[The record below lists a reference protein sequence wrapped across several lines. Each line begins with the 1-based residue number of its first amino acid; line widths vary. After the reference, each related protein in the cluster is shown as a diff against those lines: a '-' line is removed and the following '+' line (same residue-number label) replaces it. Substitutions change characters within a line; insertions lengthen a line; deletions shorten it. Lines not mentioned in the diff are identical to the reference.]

1 MLAQA
6 RQTYAEQ
13 GGREALPG
21 FERALTLYREVHD
34 RHGEAVVLGHIGNCY
49 ESMSDYPQAIDY
61 LRRALAMKHEL
72 GDRLE
77 EGKTLSNLGLVYW
90 DMGDYPQAISHLT
103 RALEIARQVKAKQLE
118 ASAHNNLGLVYDEMG
133 DYQRSLPNYQQALE
147 LFRTVKHAEGE
158 GQALGNIG
166 GVYLQLGQYRQGA
179 KYYQEA
185 LAIDEAHKF
194 KRGASQDLGDLAHC
208 QLGLGQPDEAV
219 RTLDRALALAREAG
233 LKKEEADWHKG
244 KGSALLRLG
253 KYDLARGEYQQSLM
267 VYEQAGLKRELI
279 EALNDEGTLLA
290 HLGDNV
296 AAEKD
301 YQRAIELARA
311 IGHPAGVTANLMSL
325 GDLEWRRQRYDQAAA
340 LYREAFDRA
349 REAGEKDA
357 IAASLVQLAL
367 TLRDQG
373 RIQEA
378 IPKAQQALEVARSTG
393 ARLAEAQALYALGEL
408 AHRGAEEDKA
418 LEYYQAGEKIA
429 QAAGDTELGWQLA
442 YGRGQALEALT
453 RNEEAATAYR
463 QAVKIIE
470 GVRSQLRE
478 ERFQAGYIEDKFQV
492 YVALV
497 RLLLKMGKADQA
509 FVYSEKLRAQS
520 YLDLLNH
527 NQLRAANE
535 KEAELR
541 ARIRRLQQALEEENR
556 KPQSQQKRGKVET
569 FSSQLA
575 EAEREYQALI
585 DDRRQTGPEEAAER
599 ALAVPSPQRVQTRLP
614 AHTALVEYIVGDDGL
629 AIFVLTGSGVRATT
643 VPVRA
648 ADLRAKIE
656 LFRDLVAREGI
667 EDWAKP
673 AASLYRLLIG
683 PAEQAGWLK
692 GITRLC
698 VVPHEAL
705 WYLPFAALPRP
716 AGNGPRFLVQDYSL
730 AYLPAASSLVYGP
743 RTVGAGGARPSS
755 RDPAGSLLALA
766 PARSRLPYAQ
776 EEVHAVSASFADH
789 SRVLTGGSAS
799 EGALKQQAGN
809 YQVIHLATH
818 GFFDRVNPIFS
829 GVELEPDAKEDGR
842 LEVHEIL
849 RLRLNARLVTLS
861 ACETALGSGYFS
873 QFPAGDDF
881 VGLTRAFLS
890 AGSSAVLASLWQ
902 VNDRSTL
909 EFMRGFYAGLGKS
922 GEAPALRDA
931 QLAMLRAGG
940 PYAHPYY
947 WAPFVL
953 LGATQ

>member
-21 FERALTLYREVHD
+21 FERALALYRETRD

-49 ESMSDYPQAIDY
+49 ESMADYQRAIDY
-61 LRRALAMKHEL
+61 LRRSLAMKVEL

-90 DMGDYPQAISHLT
+90 HTGDYAKAIDSLT
-103 RALEIARQVKAKQLE
+103 RALEIAGQVKDRPLE
-118 ASAHNNLGLVYDEMG
+118 ASAHNNLGLVYDERG

-147 LFRTVKHAEGE
+147 LFRAVNHPLGE

-166 GVYLQLGQYRQGA
+166 GVYLLLGEYREGA
-179 KYYQEA
+179 KYYQQA
-185 LAIDEAHKF
+185 LEIDEAHKF
-194 KRGASQDLGDLAHC
+194 KRPASQDLGDLALC
-208 QLGLGQPDEAV
+208 QLGLGRPQEAV
-219 RTLDRALALAREAG
+219 RTFDRALALAREAG
-233 LKKEEADWHKG
+233 FKEEEADWHKG

-253 KYDLARGEYQQSLM
+253 KYDLAREEYQQALL
-267 VYEQAGLKRELI
+267 VYERAGLKRELI
-279 EALNDEGTLLA
+279 EALNDDGTLHA
-290 HLGDNV
+290 QLGDSLS
-296 AAEKD
+296 AEKD
-301 YQRAIELARA
+301 YRRAVELARA

-325 GDLEWRRQRYDQAAA
+325 GDLEWRRQRYDQAAT
-340 LYREAFDRA
+340 LYGEAFEGA
-349 REAGEKDA
+349 QKNGEKNA
-357 IAASLVQLAL
+357 MANSLIQLAL
-367 TLRDQG
+367 ALRHQG
-373 RIQEA
+373 RIREA
-378 IPKAQQALEVARSTG
+378 IPKAQQALEITRSTG
-393 ARLAEAQALYALGEL
+393 ARLAVAQALYALAEL
-408 AHRGAEEDKA
+408 ARRSGDQTKA

-429 QAAGDTELGWQLA
+429 QPANDTELGWQLA
-442 YGRGQALEALT
+442 YGRGQALEALG
-453 RNEEAATAYR
+453 RNEEAVAAYR
-463 QAVKIIE
+463 QAVNIIE
-470 GVRSQLRE
+470 GVRNQLRE

-497 RLLLKMGKADQA
+497 RLLLKMGKAGQA

-520 YLDLLNH
+520 YLDLLTH

-541 ARIRRLQQALEEENR
+541 ARIRQLQQGIEEENR
-556 KPQSQQKRGKVET
+556 KPQSEQKRGKVES
-569 FSSQLA
+569 FSSRLA

-585 DDRRQTGPEEAAER
+585 DDRRNADAESAGER
-599 ALAVPSPQRVQTRLP
+599 GLAVPSPQQVQTRLP
-614 AHTALVEYIVGDDGL
+614 AHTALIEYIVGDDGV
-629 AIFVLTGSGVRATT
+629 AIFVLTADGVRAKR
-643 VPVRA
+643 VAVRA

-656 LFRDLVAREGI
+656 LFRDLAEREGS
-667 EDWAKP
+667 EDWRKP
-673 AASLYRLLIG
+673 AASLYGLLIG
-683 PAEQAGWLK
+683 PVEQAGWLK

-705 WYLPFAALPRP
+705 WYLPFVALPRP
-716 AGNGPRFLVQDYSL
+716 TDDGPRLLVQDYVL
-730 AYLPAASSLVYGP
+730 AYLPAASALVYAP
-743 RTVGAGGARPSS
+743 RTQ
-755 RDPAGSLLALA
+755 DPKGTLLALA
-766 PARSRLPYAQ
+766 PARPHLPFAQ
-776 EEVHAVSASFADH
+776 EEAHAVGASFVDR
-789 SRVLTGGSAS
+789 SLVLTGGSAT
-799 EGALKQQAGN
+799 EGALKRQAGG

-818 GFFDRVNPIFS
+818 GFFDKVNPIFS
-829 GVELEPDAKEDGR
+829 GVELEPDATEDGR

-849 RLRLNARLVTLS
+849 RLHLKARLVTLS

-909 EFMRGFYAGLGKS
+909 ELMRGFYRDLGKS
-922 GEAPALRDA
+922 GEAPALRSA

-940 PYAHPYY
+940 RYAHPYH

-953 LGATQ
+953 VGATE